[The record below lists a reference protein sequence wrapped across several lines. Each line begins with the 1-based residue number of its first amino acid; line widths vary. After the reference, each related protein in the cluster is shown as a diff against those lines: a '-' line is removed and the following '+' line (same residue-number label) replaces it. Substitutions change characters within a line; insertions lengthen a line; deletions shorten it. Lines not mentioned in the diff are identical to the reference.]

1 VIFGLFFLFV
11 TLSNYK
17 VRYNGNAIKR
27 CNFQNNYDTVA
38 QRKVSSCAP
47 IFKCLYGP
55 SKFSLRGKVI
65 LKIAISNDFEGP
77 KPTFLKPQW

>member
-1 VIFGLFFLFV
+1 MIFGLFFCLLRFRITKFV
-11 TLSNYK
+11 ITETLLSGVTFKTIMIPLHRGRFLVVHLYSS
-17 VRYNGNAIKR
+17 
-27 CNFQNNYDTVA
+27 
-38 QRKVSSCAP
+38 VS
-47 IFKCLYGP
+47 YGP